1 MDVLKKCQPLN
12 SHINI
17 SQQNIQENQMQETK
31 NQKTIENSIHPAA
44 LYEILQ
50 MASFNPSVDA
60 LEFLFETIDYYL
72 EETPR
77 FLQDIHT
84 YINHSNYQALRRVA
98 HTLSST
104 SATLGAVNL
113 ATLCTELE
121 IMTVNQE
128 LDLDEIINKITEIE
142 SEYELVQVAL
152 EIERENTKNSIKLII

>member
-1 MDVLKKCQPLN
+1 
-12 SHINI
+12 
-17 SQQNIQENQMQETK
+17 
-31 NQKTIENSIHPAA
+31 
-44 LYEILQ
+44 

-84 YINHSNYQALRRVA
+84 YIDQNNYQALRRAA

-128 LDLDEIINKITEIE
+128 FDLDEIINKITEVE
-142 SEYELVQVAL
+142 SEYQLVQVAL
-152 EIERENTKNSIKLII
+152 EIERENTKNSTKLIV